1 MIEDNVNIH
10 ITNVTASCPKPSE
23 TLHDRT
29 NALGRGV
36 SSGRSLGLP
45 GLVLGTGGVVWAVST
60 PGTSQILDPRL
71 RYEHMND
78 EHEAREDT
86 IRIRT
91 AFHGGVR
98 FCTMLSSVGGSLRM
112 WWIQECH
119 SGGTWVALLSCYPP
133 NGVLMK
139 TVTCLRCVMH
149 T

>member
-10 ITNVTASCPKPSE
+10 ITNGTTPCPKPSKA
-23 TLHDRT
+23 LHDRT

-45 GLVLGTGGVVWAVST
+45 GLVLGTSGVVWAVST

-71 RYEHMND
+71 RYGHMNGKY
-78 EHEAREDT
+78 EAIEDV
-86 IRIRT
+86 IRVRT

-112 WWIQECH
+112 WWIHECH
-119 SGGTWVALLSCYPP
+119 SAGTWVALYSCYTQSEI
-133 NGVLMK
+133 GWLVKL
-139 TVTCLRCVMH
+139 TCTNKR